1 MTDEETLRKALERA
15 KSLTY
20 KNDKEL
26 DDIRKKGKMAL
37 ENLFLTK
44 SYWIDIGNIKF
55 SRFHYTQVSEST
67 YRKDWSDGQNK
78 LINLLNTALLDLKSK
93 KEKSAAKPS
102 QKNERIV
109 IHEKIVPVIDGS
121 AIRTIKEEFSEYKK
135 SVTNWTIYSV
145 LALLLSSSLW
155 VMFFYSGWECYDV
168 HEKKLGLT
176 LMLNL
181 TIVVGLL
188 NIPIRQKWTIWISAV
203 ITALL
208 AIFSLI

>member
-1 MTDEETLRKALERA
+1 
-15 KSLTY
+15 
-20 KNDKEL
+20 
-26 DDIRKKGKMAL
+26 
-37 ENLFLTK
+37 LFLTK

>member
-109 IHEKIVPVIDGS
+109 IHEKIV
-121 AIRTIKEEFSEYKK
+121 F
-135 SVTNWTIYSV
+135 
-145 LALLLSSSLW
+145 
-155 VMFFYSGWECYDV
+155 
-168 HEKKLGLT
+168 LT
-176 LMLNL
+176 
-181 TIVVGLL
+181 
-188 NIPIRQKWTIWISAV
+188 A
-203 ITALL
+203 
-208 AIFSLI
+208 